1 MVGPVNVYNIFYGN
15 FQKQNG
21 TKTMDLINH
30 FTANIGN
37 TSWYNML
44 TNFYQIDKGVKT
56 FVSRSSMKLR
66 GVFQDTRTNVLTEMG
81 IAELL
86 VAKFNY
92 ESLPADPNAIYTVIF
107 RGDIPMMNGGR
118 SWLYDWC
125 AYHGVF
131 RLNNGYVIKF
141 IVVGDSA
148 LSQGGYLCQP
158 IPNKASP
165 NNNIGADNMVSVLA
179 HSIAGT
185 ITNSM
190 KFVGNQPTRLGAWH
204 FDPSGMEIGD
214 NCKFHFGAYS
224 GNYNLIVNQKRFFV
238 QSLWLPGRGCSMK

>member
-1 MVGPVNVYNIFYGN
+1 MVGPVNAYNIFYGD
-15 FQKQNG
+15 FRMKNG

-44 TNFYQIDKGVKT
+44 TNFYHVIKGVKT
-56 FVSRSSMKLR
+56 FVSRSSMKLKK
-66 GVFQDTRTNVLTEMG
+66 VIQDARTDVLTEEG
-81 IAELL
+81 IADLL

-92 ESLPADPNAIYTVIF
+92 EGLPADPNGIYTIIF
-107 RGDIPMMNGGR
+107 RGNIAMMNGGLR
-118 SWLYDWC
+118 WLYDWC

-131 RLNNGYVIKF
+131 RLNNGYIIKF

-148 LSQGGYLCQP
+148 LSPDGYLCQP

-190 KFVGNQPTRLGAWH
+190 KFVGNQPTARGAWH
-204 FDPSGMEIGD
+204 FDPSGLEIGD
-214 NCKFHFGAYS
+214 NCKVNFGAYS
-224 GNYNLIVNQKRFFV
+224 GNYNLIVNKKKFFV
-238 QSLWLPGRGCSMK
+238 QSLWLPGRGCSMN